1 MNCMHYYVFKITE
14 PTPIVKNCE
23 YLDKFEVFKE
33 AKLYARGLRAEL
45 PLNTTAKIKMV
56 HAASQLQ
63 AEELLQEKR
72 EKTVIMEWEK

>member
-1 MNCMHYYVFKITE
+1 MHYYVFKITE

-23 YLDKFEVFKE
+23 FLEKFEVFKE

-45 PLNTTAKIKMV
+45 SLNDAITIKMI
-56 HAASQLQ
+56 HAANQLQ

-72 EKTVIMEWEK
+72 EKTIVMEWEK